1 MPYVERNGHH
11 QKHAS
16 EIQEVSG
23 DNSVQKPAEDYQM
36 EQADQRRDRRFIQVK
51 LTNGQAVKLLIAFI
65 AFIWSCFTIPEIGLE
80 GLISFFMFVSSGFY
94 LLWFFDRNWE
104 CITGKKKTV

>member
-1 MPYVERNGHH
+1 MQDVERNGHH

-36 EQADQRRDRRFIQVK
+36 EQADQRRDRRFVHMR
-51 LTNGQAVKLLIAFI
+51 NSQAIKLLIAFV

-104 CITGKKKTV
+104 RITGKKKTV